1 MKLIN
6 SVQFDCQLVDKIL
19 ETDTQILISVQ
30 AVHKPLQLALC
41 DVEPILS
48 QHVPQIILKN
58 DPSLLARKVLKN
70 VPKVETGSASQTHSQ
85 SLDAPFRLEH
95 EIPKG
100 HHFLPRVKVEELS
113 QVGEPSTVK
122 VGPIGDQPCILSAEG
137 QDKSI
142 EVLVGEVAHILFI
155 KASKQHVNVVT
166 VERTKV

>member
-95 EIPKG
+95 
-100 HHFLPRVKVEELS
+100 
-113 QVGEPSTVK
+113 
-122 VGPIGDQPCILSAEG
+122 
-137 QDKSI
+137 
-142 EVLVGEVAHILFI
+142 
-155 KASKQHVNVVT
+155 
-166 VERTKV
+166 